1 MRGFAALPLIIILVI
16 VGVVGA
22 GWYTFSTKQQAKVT
36 ISPSP
41 SPTVLPT
48 PSPTS
53 TPTPSPKAVDPATKT
68 TTAPI
73 IDCVGPDGQHAQSTK
88 QDCDNLWKAWATPTP
103 TPTSTPAQTSS
114 QSSGGCNTSTD
125 LGNLTVNIQPQ
136 SGQSLVGDA
145 GVTMSNGSGDCAG
158 HDSRLSW
165 TQIIRQ
171 GSTSITF
178 PSFRPGKF
186 HIQVGYH
193 GNNYDNDV
201 NINPG
206 DNSITVTVNN

>member
-1 MRGFAALPLIIILVI
+1 MHGFTALPLVIILVI
-16 VGVVGA
+16 AGVVGV
-22 GWYTFSTKQQAKVT
+22 GWYTFSANQQAKVT
-36 ISPSP
+36 VSPSIKPTVLSTPSPTLTPTFTPKPTLKPTIKLSPTPSPSP
-41 SPTVLPT
+41 SPTP
-48 PSPTS
+48 
-53 TPTPSPKAVDPATKT
+53 
-68 TTAPI
+68 
-73 IDCVGPDGQHAQSTK
+73 
-88 QDCDNLWKAWATPTP
+88 TPTP
-103 TPTSTPAQTSS
+103 TPTSSS
-114 QSSGGCNTSTD
+114 QSSGCNTSTD
-125 LGNLTVNIQPQ
+125 LGNLTVNIQPN
-136 SGQSLVGDA
+136 SGESLVGDA
-145 GVTMSNGSGDCAG
+145 SVNMSNGSGDCAG
-158 HDSRLSW
+158 NDSRLPY

>member
-16 VGVVGA
+16 AGVVGI
-22 GWYTFSTKQQAKVT
+22 GWYTFSTKQQAKIT
-36 ISPSP
+36 MTP
-41 SPTVLPT
+41 SPTLVVSPS

-53 TPTPSPKAVDPATKT
+53 TPTPSPKAVISTPKASS
-68 TTAPI
+68 APF
-73 IDCVGPDGQHAQSTK
+73 IDCVGPDGKHAQSTK

-103 TPTSTPAQTSS
+103 SPTPTQTST

-145 GVTMSNGSGDCAG
+145 AVTMSDGSGDCAG
-158 HDSRLSW
+158 HDSRLPYI
-165 TQIIRQ
+165 QVIRQ

-178 PSFRPGKF
+178 SGYRPGKF
-186 HIQVGYH
+186 HIKVGYH
-193 GNNYDNDV
+193 LNTYDNDV

-206 DNSITVTVNN
+206 DNSITVTVSN